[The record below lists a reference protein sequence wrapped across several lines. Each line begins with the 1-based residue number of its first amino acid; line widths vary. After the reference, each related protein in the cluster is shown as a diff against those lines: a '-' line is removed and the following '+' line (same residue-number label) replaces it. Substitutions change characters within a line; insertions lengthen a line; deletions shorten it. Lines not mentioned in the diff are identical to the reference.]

1 MKKNFVINFIFLY
14 RKLNP
19 NSGLRH
25 CINTSLITLW
35 NFLSFRVSQ
44 FVTSLEPPALTFYNL
59 ALFSI
64 YGNDGT
70 TISTEVNPCR
80 KLKLRTMILFI
91 SNSVLFFS
99 QKFVISTFESLVLF
113 IFVLFQPHRNK
124 EVKSGYSIY
133 IMEWNSNSSY
143 PCIKYIT
150 LYPQRF
156 NVLWYPALVS
166 LSQTCFLL
174 LLSDRYVYD
183 RNCWFQAKMNIN
195 IRNELLSP
203 CLGSLYQ
210 KLDS

>member
-1 MKKNFVINFIFLY
+1 MKKIFVINSIFLY

-44 FVTSLEPPALTFYNL
+44 FVSSLEPPALTFYNL
-59 ALFSI
+59 DYI

-70 TISTEVNPCR
+70 TMSTEVNPCR

-91 SNSVLFFS
+91 SNSVLFFRL
-99 QKFVISTFESLVLF
+99 KFVISIFESSVFF
-113 IFVLFQPHRNK
+113 ILIFFQPHRNK
-124 EVKSGYSIY
+124 EVKSGYSIN
-133 IMEWNSNSSY
+133 IMEWKSNSSY

-150 LYPQRF
+150 LYPQRL
-156 NVLWYPALVS
+156 NVLWCPALVS

-174 LLSDRYVYD
+174 FLSGRYGYD
-183 RNCWFQAKMNIN
+183 RNCWFQVKMNIS

>member
-1 MKKNFVINFIFLY
+1 MKKLFVINSIFLY

-35 NFLSFRVSQ
+35 NFLSFRIPQ
-44 FVTSLEPPALTFYNL
+44 FVTSLEPPVLTFYNL

-64 YGNDGT
+64 YGKDGT

-80 KLKLRTMILFI
+80 KLKLRKMILFI
-91 SNSVLFFS
+91 SNSVLFFR
-99 QKFVISTFESLVLF
+99 QKFLISTFESSIFF
-113 IFVLFQPHRNK
+113 IFFFQPHKNK

-133 IMEWNSNSSY
+133 IMEWKSNSSY

-156 NVLWYPALVS
+156 NVLWRPTLVL

-174 LLSDRYVYD
+174 LLSGRYGYD

-195 IRNELLSP
+195 IRNELLSS
-203 CLGSLYQ
+203 CLGSLHQ